1 MKFDIERNLLFKSLS
16 RAQSIVQSKTT
27 IPILSNV
34 LITADEESGTIK
46 IRTTDL
52 DIEFMEEL
60 QATIIQAGALTVTA
74 SLLFDIVRKLPGG
87 SLINFDYKSANSRLE
102 VRSGRSD
109 FTLATLPK
117 EDFPKV
123 ISAEYDTSF
132 SMEAQALRPLFEK
145 SKFAMS
151 TEETRYYL
159 NGVYMHI
166 AEGSQGNV
174 LRCVATD
181 GHRLALVD
189 SDPPNKSVDMP
200 GVIIPRKAVTE
211 LGKLL
216 SDIDTEITVSV
227 SNSFT
232 CFSAERFSLTARV
245 VEGTFPD
252 YNHVIPDGNKRRME
266 VNSKDFAT
274 AVDLV
279 ATVCDDNSKAITLN
293 IGSDRL
299 GLSMKSPESDIGEEQ
314 LSVAYTDE
322 DLSIGFNA
330 RYLFD
335 IATQVDQ
342 QNVVFYFN
350 TPDEPALIREG
361 EDPNVLYVVMPM
373 RV

>member
-27 IPILSNV
+27 IPILQNI
-34 LITADEESGTIK
+34 LISADSERGTIK

-60 QATIIQAGALTVTA
+60 QVTIIQAGELTVGA
-74 SLLFDIVRKLPGG
+74 SLLFDIARKLPDG
-87 SLINFDYKSANSRLE
+87 SLINFEFKSANNRLE
-102 VRSGRSD
+102 VLSGRTD

-117 EDFPKV
+117 EDFPKA
-123 ISAEYDTSF
+123 ISTEYDTAF
-132 SMEAQALRPLFEK
+132 SIEPQVLRPLFEK

-166 AEGSQGNV
+166 AKGDQGNV

-189 SDPPNKSVDMP
+189 SEAPDNSLDMP
-200 GVIIPRKAVTE
+200 HVIIPRKAVTE

-216 SDIDTEITVSV
+216 SDINTEIKVSV
-227 SNSFT
+227 SKSFVR
-232 CFSAERFSLTARV
+232 FSADHLSLTARV

-252 YNHVIPDGNKRRME
+252 YNNVIPDSNKRRME
-266 VNSKDFAT
+266 VNSKEFAT

-279 ATVCDDNSKAITLN
+279 ATVCEDTSKAITLN
-293 IGSDRL
+293 IGADKL
-299 GLSMKSPESDIGEEQ
+299 GLSMRSPDSDTGEEE
-314 LSVAYTDE
+314 LGVAYNAE

-335 IATQVDQ
+335 IASQVDQ
-342 QNVVFYFN
+342 KNIVFYFN

-361 EDPNVLYVVMPM
+361 DNPNMLYVVMPM